1 MNSEQHTEALLGDV
15 YYTLN
20 LLQRQTF
27 YENAADLISD
37 RIRETIADPTTDT
50 VDTALIER
58 LEYGLWALNN
68 EIANI
73 NLELSLLYPEGH

>member
-1 MNSEQHTEALLGDV
+1 MNSEQYTEALLGDI

-37 RIRETIADPTTDT
+37 RIRETITNPTTDT
-50 VDTALIER
+50 VDAALIEC

-68 EIANI
+68 EIVNI
-73 NLELSLLYPEGH
+73 DLELSLLYPKGH